1 MLKNFFEVNDLI
13 SEKLQSN
20 EPFSLLRL
28 DNSAG
33 YVLQNLFNNTSISS
47 QFFNNTV
54 LSFEGGI
61 TPGTTDYYIDTI
73 VPMLT
78 QSMKECDILG
88 FVDMSL
94 AIQNDTTFTKTFG
107 EKPMFFGHDSLMVLD
122 PIGVL
127 RGGLCGTFKVE
138 TPWTKYLK
146 NKKVL
151 IISTHC
157 ETIKSQWQ
165 QIDKIWG
172 DNLDLVAPFDL
183 VGCIRTPYHPLMDDR
198 QYPGCETWEQ
208 NVEYIKN
215 EIDKYEYDVLISGA
229 STSSPIYVEHAKKRG
244 KVGIQTG
251 GVHQLF
257 FGILGHRWS
266 PEANNGYRVWAE
278 YYNEHWTYPFKE
290 DEARNK
296 NQVRHLEGNYA
307 YWKP

>member
-1 MLKNFFEVNDLI
+1 MLKNFFEINDLI

-33 YVLQNLFNNTSISS
+33 YILQNLFNNTSISS
-47 QFFNNTV
+47 QFFNNTA

-73 VPMLT
+73 VPMVT

-94 AIQNDTTFTKTFG
+94 SIQNDASFTKTFG

-127 RGGLCGTFKVE
+127 RGGICGTFKVE
-138 TPWTKYLK
+138 SPWTKYLK

-183 VGCIRTPYHPLMDDR
+183 VGCIRTPYHPLIDDR
-198 QYPGCETWEQ
+198 Q
-208 NVEYIKN
+208 
-215 EIDKYEYDVLISGA
+215 LISGA
-229 STSSPIYVEHAKKRG
+229 STSSPIYAEHAKKRG

-290 DEARNK
+290 DEARNR